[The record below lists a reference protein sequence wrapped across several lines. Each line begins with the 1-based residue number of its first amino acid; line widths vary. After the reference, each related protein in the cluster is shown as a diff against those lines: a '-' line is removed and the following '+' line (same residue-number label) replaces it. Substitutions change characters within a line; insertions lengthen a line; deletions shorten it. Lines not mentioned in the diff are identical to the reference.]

1 MQISFQ
7 EEYLTTPLHGISQIP
22 QQNLCLSPTHCL
34 YVANPMFSFVLSTLQ
49 LYTNIKFTAAL
60 RSVPV
65 QAVPAEPQ
73 TAMLPVGSVPVQ
85 AQAPLPAVPQTA
97 SLPESFLA
105 EIHQCKFHVTPP
117 TILNI

>member
-1 MQISFQ
+1 M
-7 EEYLTTPLHGISQIP
+7 PLHGISQIP
-22 QQNLCLSPTHCL
+22 QHHLCLSPTHCL
-34 YVANPMFSFVLSTLQ
+34 YVANVSLALCC
-49 LYTNIKFTAAL
+49 LHYTNIKFSAAL
-60 RSVPV
+60 GSVPV
-65 QAVPAEPQ
+65 QAPLPLPAEPQ

-105 EIHQCKFHVTPP
+105 EIHQCKLHATPP